1 MIMIHKSFIRGALT
15 FLVAIALTFAA
26 LAMNPA
32 MADEGRDK
40 AVRKA
45 LVERTDTF
53 CKAIL
58 PVWFASERGIATPEL
73 RTLLADC
80 FLGQARLALLGVE
93 SGLALKDTG
102 LAELPAVL
110 LRMETGM
117 NLDIYRPLA
126 GRAIRVRST
135 ER

>member
-1 MIMIHKSFIRGALT
+1 MTYDSFIRGALM
-15 FLVAIALTFAA
+15 FLVALALTMAA

-32 MADEGRDK
+32 MADEDRDK

-58 PVWFASERGIATPEL
+58 PVWLTAERGMATPQV
-73 RTLLADC
+73 RTLVADC
-80 FLGQARLALLGVE
+80 YTGHARLALLGVE
-93 SGLALKDTG
+93 SGLALDDTG

-110 LRMETGM
+110 LGKETGM

-126 GRAIRVRST
+126 GRTIRVRSS
-135 ER
+135 EK

>member
-1 MIMIHKSFIRGALT
+1 MTNKSFIRGALM
-15 FLVAIALTFAA
+15 FLVALALTFVA

-32 MADEGRDK
+32 MADEDRDK

-58 PVWFASERGIATPEL
+58 PVWLASERGIATPEL
-73 RTLLADC
+73 RTLVTDC
-80 FLGQARLALLGVE
+80 YTGHARLALLGVE
-93 SGLALKDTG
+93 SGLALEDTG

-110 LRMETGM
+110 LGKETRM

-126 GRAIRVRST
+126 GRTIRVRPT
-135 ER
+135 EK